1 MSAQYRIAT
10 VGTAMRKFTQFLI
23 PILVSHRYSVCAQI
37 ILKFVPYLDK

>member
-1 MSAQYRIAT
+1 MRYI
-10 VGTAMRKFTQFLI
+10 MRKFTQFLI